1 MDPLCID
8 ATFIIPSLAPADRSL
23 VMISKPLAQT
33 LNWRPALA
41 RVALAC
47 ALSAAGL
54 AHASSE
60 AVGQVSLLIGDAW
73 VVHSDGSRQA
83 LKRGASIQVGDRIE
97 TSANGHVHVRFVDNG
112 AVSVRPD
119 SVLQVQAYRYAA
131 QQPLLNEV
139 RLKVEQ
145 GTSRSIS
152 GAATE
157 ADKNRFRLN
166 TPIAAIGVRGTDFI
180 VQTDKTGM
188 RATVSDG
195 AIVVGALG
203 AGCLANALG
212 PCGGKDA
219 RLLSSDMGRFM
230 VEVKPGEQMARVVP
244 AAGAALA
251 SAAFSAEER
260 VAARAAAESAARV
273 AGILAARPRESD
285 TAASLGVD
293 TKALAALSAASVDLT
308 PLNRFEN
315 SFESQMVWG
324 RYSIAP
330 NPDDKLSVP
339 YAIAALNRHITV
351 GDESVGL
358 FRANDPSNPSGQLP
372 ASLNAKVDFRLTRA
386 AVTFEGAGIS
396 EAATVHKAVLSLDF
410 ANRSFATVLDL
421 SSSHGGKADFRM
433 AGQVASDGTFA
444 VQEGNQRIA
453 GAVSLDAKEAGYQF
467 QRGTTGGLFKGRT
480 LWGR

>member
-1 MDPLCID
+1 
-8 ATFIIPSLAPADRSL
+8 
-23 VMISKPLAQT
+23 MISKPLAQT

-54 AHASSE
+54 AQASSE

-203 AGCLANALG
+203 GACQANGLG

-219 RLLSSDMGRFM
+219 RLLSADMGRLM
-230 VEVKPGEQMARVVP
+230 VEVKPGEQMAHVLP
-244 AAGAALA
+244 AAGTALA
-251 SAAFSAEER
+251 SAAYSAEER

-273 AGILAARPRESD
+273 AGILAARPRDAEV
-285 TAASLGVD
+285 TLGADPHVLM
-293 TKALAALSAASVDLT
+293 ALTMASVD
-308 PLNRFEN
+308 PNEVSRGANFN
-315 SFESQMVWG
+315 SQLVWG
-324 RYSIAP
+324 RYAIASGA
-330 NPDDKLSVP
+330 NDKLSAAFSV
-339 YAIAALNRHITV
+339 ASLGRSIAV
-351 GDESVGL
+351 GDEYFGL
-358 FRANDPSNPSGQLP
+358 FRAASAGELLPSN
-372 ASLNAKVDFRLTRA
+372 LNTKVDFRLTRA
-386 AVTFEGAGIS
+386 TATFEGAAGLS
-396 EAATVHKAVLSLDF
+396 EAATVHAARLSLDF
-410 ANRSFATVLDL
+410 ANRSFATALAL
-421 SSSHGGKADFRM
+421 SSPTGGKTEFRM
-433 AGQVASDGTFA
+433 AGDVRSDGVF
-444 VQEGNQRIA
+444 VLQDPSQKIA
-453 GAVSLDAKEAGYQF
+453 GAVSMDGKEAGYMF
-467 QRGTTGGLFKGRT
+467 ERGVTGGLFKGRT